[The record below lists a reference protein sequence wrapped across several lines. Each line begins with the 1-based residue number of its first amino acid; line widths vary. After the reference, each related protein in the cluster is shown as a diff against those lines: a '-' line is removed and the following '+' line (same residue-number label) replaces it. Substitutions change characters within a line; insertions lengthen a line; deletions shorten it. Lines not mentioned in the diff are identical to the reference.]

1 MEAEKNLEELDPM
14 DIKFGLIAIDPE
26 QEGEM
31 IDVLHFC
38 GYPEQPTLVEIQSL
52 RKELEEDPEFGLTD
66 IAHRLEIIPA
76 PDHIVQEFIQ
86 KIIKY
91 YK

>member
-31 IDVLHFC
+31 LDVLHFC
-38 GYPEQPTLVEIQSL
+38 GYWEQPTLIEVESL
-52 RKELEEDPEFGLTD
+52 RKELVDNPEFGLSE
-66 IAHRLEIIPA
+66 IAHRLDIIPA
-76 PDHIVQEFIQ
+76 PDYLVQEFANQIR
-86 KIIKY
+86 
-91 YK
+91 